1 MNVILDVLKI
11 VVEVMDKLVWNVI
24 LHCNFYKIINVLNL
38 LNAKM
43 VNNYFYNLINKFKV
57 AIYKE

>member
-1 MNVILDVLKI
+1 MNVILDALKI

-38 LNAKM
+38 LNAQM
-43 VNNYFYNLINKFKV
+43 VKIILV
-57 AIYKE
+57 